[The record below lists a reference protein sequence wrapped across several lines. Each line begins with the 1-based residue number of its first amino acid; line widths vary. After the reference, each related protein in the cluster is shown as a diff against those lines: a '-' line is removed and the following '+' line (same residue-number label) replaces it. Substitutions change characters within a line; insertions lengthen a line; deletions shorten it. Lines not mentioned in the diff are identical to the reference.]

1 MDDDDRA
8 AAADERLPS
17 RAVILGAGIL
27 VVLLLLLLAAWSAGA
42 APGESAATPSATA
55 GTASPTPTPSPAA
68 TPVDVHDPVAVGPV
82 DAAGLCE
89 RAVGLVDLGYPQL
102 ARDLLADEPW
112 RWPVRSACW
121 ADAQR
126 LALVRI
132 ADADV
137 IGAQATSLVAA
148 QRYEEAAEVAAAALD
163 VDRANAAALA
173 ARSAAGSP
181 PVAVV
186 TYWADVLPE
195 VEHPLDV
202 ALLAAGIVLVL
213 AVLARFAVTWLVRW
227 PQLTARESRWTVL
240 AGLLVLV
247 AGALGVAGT
256 VTGSAGPLT
265 WAAFWSA
272 MGWAVIGAGVL
283 TVGLATRLRLT
294 VEALGT
300 SGTEDAALSGR
311 VIALLGELGVDAPQ
325 GIEVPRGADAD
336 ALGGSALS
344 DLPEGRWAKVAV
356 SLARSV
362 LGTTPWRVTVNA
374 QGDGRVAVSMTRNG
388 RAVGSALVST
398 ALLGLP
404 ADDAGTK
411 AAKAADLNRLVAA
424 FVLVTLDGAHRGFAG
439 MGGVTDWRS
448 LGLHAIATADL
459 ADDDVHARHLLAA
472 AVDQDRGNWFAQV
485 ALHHGMWR
493 ASTRWEE
500 LDQYVGWLDD
510 AIARVRTHPTIALRL
525 RTTRALAGVNRAYAA
540 AAGAGAPGVT
550 LDLLRDELTEPTRA
564 LVRAVDRA
572 ARGDDRGLR
581 TLARATQP
589 IAHALV
595 VMLAGGGD
603 VSDWLAAKEL
613 PGEVDGW
620 GNPTSPGS
628 SYALA
633 CTYAT
638 FVGVGIDVGGSAA
651 TAIPLLR
658 VALTDRRLREW
669 AAKDPQL
676 AGFVALP
683 DYHAEFAALPR
694 TDLLAIAPLSTH
706 AKRLTALGLDTP
718 ARLGNA
724 QRSWLAAAL
733 PAAGPVARELIAV
746 ARLRNAMFGPALQV
760 YGVEVLAS
768 LVGLGLARRSALTGL
783 GPAERA
789 ALASEAAEQVLT
801 RCRLVDGSGL
811 PGAGPAARAALAAA
825 VVAWIG
831 SLD

>member
-8 AAADERLPS
+8 AAADERFPS
-17 RAVILGAGIL
+17 RAVLLGVGIL
-27 VVLLLLLLAAWSAGA
+27 VLLLLLLLTPWVDGA
-42 APGESAATPSATA
+42 APGEPAATPSATEGA
-55 GTASPTPTPSPAA
+55 ATPAPTPSPAV

-82 DAAGLCE
+82 DATDLCE

-102 ARDLLADEPW
+102 ARDLLAEEPW
-112 RWPVRSACW
+112 RWPVRSACSG
-121 ADAQR
+121 DAQR

-137 IGAQATSLVAA
+137 IAAQATSLVAA
-148 QRYEEAAEVAAAALD
+148 QRYEEAAEVAAAALA

-240 AGLLVLV
+240 AGLVVLMV
-247 AGALGVAGT
+247 GAVGVAGT
-256 VTGSAGPLT
+256 VTGSAGPLS

-294 VEALGT
+294 IEALGPT
-300 SGTEDAALSGR
+300 GTEDAALSGR

-325 GIEVPRGADAD
+325 GIEVPRGADAE
-336 ALGGSALS
+336 ALAGSALS

-404 ADDAGTK
+404 GDDAGAK

-424 FVLVTLDGAHRGFAG
+424 FVLVTLDGAHRGFTG

-448 LGLHAIATADL
+448 LGLHAIATGDL
-459 ADDDVHARHLLAA
+459 TDDDVHARHLLAA

-485 ALHHGMWR
+485 ALRHGMWR
-493 ASTRWEE
+493 ASTRREE
-500 LDQYVGWLDD
+500 LDQYVDWLDD
-510 AIARVRTHPTIALRL
+510 AIPRVRTHPTIALRL
-525 RTTRALAGVNRAYAA
+525 RTTRALAEVNRVYAA

-564 LVRAVDRA
+564 LVLEVDRA
-572 ARGDDRGLR
+572 VRGDDRGLR

-595 VMLAGGGD
+595 VMLAGGED
-603 VSDWLAAKEL
+603 VSAWLGAKEL
-613 PGEVDGW
+613 PVEVVGW
-620 GNPTSPGS
+620 GNPASPGS

-658 VALTDRRLREW
+658 VALTDRRLGEW

-676 AGFVALP
+676 AGFVTHTAYL
-683 DYHAEFAALPR
+683 DEFAAKPR

-718 ARLGNA
+718 GRLGDA
-724 QRSWLAAAL
+724 TPGWLAAAL
-733 PAAGPVARELIAV
+733 PAAKPVARELVAV
-746 ARLRNAMFGPALQV
+746 AKLRIAMSGPALQV

-768 LVGLGLARRSALTGL
+768 LVGRQVARRSALTGL
-783 GPAERA
+783 GPA
-789 ALASEAAEQVLT
+789 
-801 RCRLVDGSGL
+801 
-811 PGAGPAARAALAAA
+811 ARAALAAA
-825 VVAWIG
+825 VAGEVLTRCRWEDGSELPKDGEAARTALAAAIVAWIAG
-831 SLD
+831 LV